1 MSMKKN
7 SVDNSDAFEI
17 TAQDIPYL
25 RTTEA

>member
-1 MSMKKN
+1 MKKN